1 MNEKTTDNTGQ
12 WAALAAADFEMLLE
26 SSRALASELRLGEL
40 LAKVM
45 DLAARVVRAE
55 SGSILLLDE
64 GAEELYFHV
73 TTGEAAPR
81 LRGARLKVG
90 EGLAGWVAQNR
101 QPLIVNDVRRDPRW
115 SNRVDKSTDHVT
127 RQVVAVP
134 LLHQGRCLGVVE
146 GINKRGDGGFSATDR
161 RALEIFAAQ
170 VAVSVE
176 NARLFE
182 RLRDEKENL
191 SAVFREMSDGAVLL
205 DGGDRV
211 LFINEAAARVL
222 GWPGEGAVGRPFG
235 EVARDFET
243 RSEADGFEWTRK
255 SGKSLILGGVRR
267 DLQGGR
273 GTLLVFRDVTEE
285 KREERMKRNFLSL
298 VSHKLRTPLAVITG
312 YAPLL
317 MKDPSLGPLPQK
329 GLAAI
334 DAQGRR
340 LAALVDKLLRFT
352 ALEAEDLNL
361 TREAL
366 IPRLEIDGVL
376 ESVGGLLAES
386 GARVQVDPE
395 VNDLPAV
402 RADAERFRDVFRQLV
417 ENAVKFNPKAEKIV
431 RLSGGMEGDRVRLCV
446 EDNGPGVPP
455 EEIPNL
461 FQKFHQI
468 EDHFTGQVE
477 GAGLGLAL
485 AKRLVE
491 AHGGDLTAGA
501 SALGGVAFATR
512 WPAA

>member
-1 MNEKTTDNTGQ
+1 MNENNSDSTGQ
-12 WAALAAADFEMLLE
+12 LTALSAADFEMLLE

-64 GAEELYFHV
+64 GAGELYFHV
-73 TTGEAAPR
+73 STGEAAPR

-90 EGLAGWVAQNR
+90 EGLAGWVAENR
-101 QPLIVNDVRRDPRW
+101 QPLIVNDVRRDARW
-115 SNRVDKSTDHVT
+115 SNRVDKTTDHVT

-134 LLHQGRCLGVVE
+134 LIHQGRCLGVVE

-191 SAVFREMSDGAVLL
+191 AAVFREMSDGALLL
-205 DGGDRV
+205 DGGARAV
-211 LFINEAAARVL
+211 LINEAGARFL
-222 GWPGEGAVGRPFG
+222 GAPGDGALGRPFA
-235 EVARDFET
+235 EILKDFET
-243 RSEADGFEWTRK
+243 REDAAGFEWTRK
-255 SGKSLILGGVRR
+255 TGRSLILGGVRR

-273 GTLLVFRDVTEE
+273 GTLLVFRDITEE
-285 KREERMKRNFLSL
+285 KREDRMKRNFLSL

-376 ESVGGLLAES
+376 ESLAIFLTEA
-386 GARVQVDPE
+386 GARVQVDPGL
-395 VNDLPAV
+395 NDLPTV
-402 RADAERFRDVFRQLV
+402 RADADRFRDVFRQLI
-417 ENAVKFNPKAEKIV
+417 ENAVKFNTKAEKIV
-431 RLSGGMEGDRVRLCV
+431 RLSGTAEGDRVRICV

-468 EDHFTGQVE
+468 EDHFTGQVD

-485 AKRLVE
+485 SKRLVE
-491 AHGGDLTAGA
+491 AHGGDLTAGP
-501 SALGGVAFATR
+501 SNLGGVAFATR